1 MQSWEETFDRRAFNI
16 SFSISCKRFQS
27 EAYNVT
33 NRLHCIISLENE
45 ELLLKEY
52 QKQLTDMAV
61 LPENDV
67 ISVNHISTT
76 SRFRPSIKREDYREY
91 FDRRPPPSTTSYSLQ
106 PRPVWKIRENILRS
120 IVNINSDI
128 EYSRRWLVED
138 RWDSLRE
145 FMFMSSKAQ
154 SSMIVIENL
163 QKLPAPIKIVICHY
177 LYF

>member
-1 MQSWEETFDRRAFNI
+1 MQEDFDRRAFNI
-16 SFSISCKRFQS
+16 SLSISCKRFQS
-27 EAYNVT
+27 EAHNVT

-67 ISVNHISTT
+67 VSVNHISPT
-76 SRFRPSIKREDYREY
+76 SRFRPSIKCEDYREY
-91 FDRRPPPSTTSYSLQ
+91 FDRRPPPSITSFSLQ
-106 PRPVWKIRENILRS
+106 PAPVWKIRRDILRS
-120 IVNINSDI
+120 IVNIISDI
-128 EYSRRWLVED
+128 EHSRRWLVED

-145 FMFMSSKAQ
+145 FMFMSSKAH
-154 SSMIVIENL
+154 SSMVVIETL